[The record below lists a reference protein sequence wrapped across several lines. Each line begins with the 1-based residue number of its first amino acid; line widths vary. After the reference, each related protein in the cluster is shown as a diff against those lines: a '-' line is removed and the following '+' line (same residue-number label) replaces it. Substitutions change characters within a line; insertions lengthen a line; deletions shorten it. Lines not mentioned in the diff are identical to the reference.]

1 MPNEYC
7 QPIHTFAEGQT
18 LTPIQMTAETW
29 VAGHVIEGFKIV
41 PISRFLDARLESHD
55 PVTGVLRV
63 SFATRPEYANAAGV
77 VNGGIVSAMLDDTM
91 GPLVVAQTGGAK
103 IPISTDLHTSF
114 FKGVPIGPRCIVEA
128 RIDRMGR
135 SVAFTSAVALNEN
148 GDVLAK
154 AIHTALL
161 IDPPKS

>member
-1 MPNEYC
+1 
-7 QPIHTFAEGQT
+7 
-18 LTPIQMTAETW
+18 MTAEVW
-29 VAGHVIEGFKIV
+29 AAGYVIEGFRVV

-63 SFATRPEYANAAGV
+63 SFATRPEYANPAGM

-91 GPLVVAQTGGAK
+91 GALVVAQTGGAK
-103 IPISTDLHTSF
+103 LPVSTDLHTSF
-114 FKGVPIGPRCIVEA
+114 FKGVPIGPRCMVEA

-135 SVAFTSAVALNEN
+135 SIAFTSGVALNEN

-161 IDPPKS
+161 IDPAKS

>member
-1 MPNEYC
+1 
-7 QPIHTFAEGQT
+7 
-18 LTPIQMTAETW
+18 MTAETW
-29 VAGHVIEGFKIV
+29 AAGQVIEGFKIARV
-41 PISRFLDARLESHD
+41 SRFLDARLESHD
-55 PVTGVLRV
+55 PAAGVLRV

-103 IPISTDLHTSF
+103 IPVSTDLHTSF
-114 FKGVPIGPRCIVEA
+114 LRSVPIGPRCTVEA

-135 SVAFTSAVALNEN
+135 SLVFTNAVALNEN

-154 AIHTALL
+154 AIHTAML
-161 IDPPKS
+161 IDSPKP